1 VLLGLGAAL
10 IAAVLYGVASILQA
24 TGARR
29 VASSEGLDP
38 RLVLRL
44 LQQPAFLGALGMT
57 LFGFLFH
64 LLAVRT
70 IPLFLAQAGIAVS
83 LVVTALLAVRIF
95 DDHLSRIEWAAIGA
109 VVVGLVLLSA
119 SAGDA
124 GTERAYTGLTVSL
137 YAILVGMLAVGFVAG
152 RSDGIVATAVLGL
165 LGGLG
170 YAVVGISSRIL
181 PDFVPLDLLG
191 SPATYSLALGGGL
204 AFYLYSMALQRGS
217 AIAATTPL
225 IAVQT
230 VTPAAVGVLLLG
242 DQVRPGWWP
251 GAIVGFTITAA
262 AAIVLVRFEGVRA
275 AEATE
280 GGLVEDL
287 GPRRGPGPAGGSLPA
302 GQAGASVAEFAGE
315 RDRDQQHAQQHHPE
329 RDDFRGRPG
338 RR

>member
-24 TGARR
+24 TGARK
-29 VASSEGLDP
+29 VASAEGLDP
-38 RLVLRL
+38 RLVIRL
-44 LQQPAFLGALGMT
+44 LQQPAFLGALALTMSG
-57 LFGFLFH
+57 FGFH

-95 DDHLSRIEWAAIGA
+95 GDRLSTVEWAAIGG

-124 GTERAYTGLTVSL
+124 GTERAYTSLTVSL
-137 YAILVGMLAVGFVAG
+137 YLLLAGMLVVGFFAS
-152 RSDGIVATAVLGL
+152 RAEGIVATAVLGL
-165 LGGLG
+165 LGGFG

-181 PDFVPLDLLG
+181 PDFVPIDLLR

-225 IAVQT
+225 IAIQT
-230 VTPAAVGVLLLG
+230 VAPAVAGVLLLG
-242 DQVRPGWWP
+242 DQVRPGWWA
-251 GAIVGFTITAA
+251 GAIGGFVITAA

-275 AEATE
+275 HQEEEPAIDDSAAE
-280 GGLVEDL
+280 L
-287 GPRRGPGPAGGSLPA
+287 AGD
-302 GQAGASVAEFAGE
+302 
-315 RDRDQQHAQQHHPE
+315 RDRE
-329 RDDFRGRPG
+329 
-338 RR
+338 

>member
-10 IAAVLYGVASILQA
+10 IAAVLYGFSSILQA
-24 TGARR
+24 TGARK
-29 VASSEGLDP
+29 VASAEGLDP
-38 RLVLRL
+38 RLVIRL
-44 LQQPAFLGALGMT
+44 LQQPAFLAALALT
-57 LFGFLFH
+57 LCGFLFH

-95 DDHLSRIEWAAIGA
+95 DDHLSRVEWSAIGA

-124 GTERAYTGLTVSL
+124 GTERAYTGLDLSL
-137 YAILVGMLAVGFVAG
+137 YGLLAGMLVVGFIAS
-152 RSDGIVATAVLGL
+152 RAKGIVATAVLGL
-165 LGGLG
+165 IGGLG

-181 PDFVPLDLLG
+181 PDFVIGDLVT

-204 AFYLYSMALQRGS
+204 AFYFYSMALQRGS

-242 DQVRPGWWP
+242 DQVRSGWWP
-251 GAIVGFTITAA
+251 AAVLGFAITAA
-262 AAIVLVRFEGVRA
+262 AAVVLVRFEGVRTKDETP
-275 AEATE
+275 AE
-280 GGLVEDL
+280 GHLVEDV
-287 GPRRGPGPAGGSLPA
+287 RRLEHRRAHPPQPGDSSA
-302 GQAGASVAEFAGE
+302 AEFAA
-315 RDRDQQHAQQHHPE
+315 DRDGE
-329 RDDFRGRPG
+329 
-338 RR
+338 